1 MASAVAAFV
10 RRVRA
15 WFARERLDRELQEE
29 LARHLDARTAS
40 LVDDGVA
47 PADARRRAA
56 VSIGNISKLV
66 EETRDARGFPR
77 LASLAR
83 DGRYALRQLGRN
95 PLFTS
100 ATVAT
105 LGLTIGATTA
115 LFAIANTVVFRPL
128 PFRQANRLVAMTVA
142 VNGRDL
148 SIMDEDTVRLA
159 IANGTT
165 TFDSFAAVDSR
176 GANLSGGHQPERVR
190 GASVSQQFFAVL
202 RTEPALGR
210 VFTADEAT
218 ADTPAVIVLGHG
230 LWERAFGSA
239 NDVVGRTVR
248 LDDRTYTIVGVMPR
262 GLDYPNR
269 AEFWL
274 PWKPRGIGTGAMY
287 FINGIGRLRDGVTA
301 VAARDDLH
309 ALRRAHDSEMSR
321 RARESTI
328 RVESLQEHLYGS
340 FRAPLLLLLS
350 TVALVLLMACANIA
364 NLLLARTSAR
374 AREMVLRVALGAS
387 RGRLV
392 RQLLI
397 ENVLL
402 AAIGALP
409 GVVVAT
415 IALRAFKAFGPAAL
429 AAVPGIAIDGR
440 VLGFTIAL
448 TVGTGL
454 LFGIAP
460 ALAAAG
466 ADPRRWLY
474 ERSPEG
480 GRSRPRHLLV
490 LLEVATAVMLT
501 IGAGLVAK
509 SFIRYQAT
517 HRGFDP
523 TRVLTASIPLTSA
536 GYAKGPARRAFS
548 DHVLQTVRGS
558 LMVESA
564 SHSWTMLDGLIM
576 TVPMPARLTATGRE
590 SDEDTFS
597 VAYVGGSYFETF
609 GIPILTGVPCPET
622 TTEQVAVVSASMA
635 KRLFAGQPGLG
646 ERITLSGDGSFRV
659 IGMAADVLKLET
671 NTRGLPQVYACTTVN
686 DAPRYGTL
694 AIRVRDG
701 VDPLSV
707 VPLMREAVAAADT
720 NQPIS
725 NIKTVSQL
733 VGDAATTRWFSG
745 ALIAASAGLS
755 FVLAVFGL
763 YALIAYLVSQRTH
776 EIGVRIALG
785 ATPSNIVTL
794 VVRQSAWLC
803 AVGVALGVA
812 GALPLVSVLQTML
825 FDVDV
830 HDTSVFL
837 GAPALVTVVA
847 ILATLVPTLRAL
859 NVDPIVTLRT
869 E

>member
-1 MASAVAAFV
+1 MLAALL

-15 WFARERLDRELQEE
+15 VVARDRLDHELREE

-40 LVDDGVA
+40 LINDGVA
-47 PADARRRAA
+47 PAEARRRASMS
-56 VSIGNISKLV
+56 VGNVSKLV
-66 EETRDARGFPR
+66 EDSRDAREFPR
-77 LASLAR
+77 LGSFAR
-83 DGRYALRQLGRN
+83 DARYALRQLRRT
-95 PLFTS
+95 PLFTL
-100 ATVAT
+100 ATVTT

-115 LFAIANTVVFRPL
+115 LFAIANIIVFRSL
-128 PFRQANRLVAMTVA
+128 PFRQAHRLVATTVA

-148 SIMDEDTVRLA
+148 GIMDEDTVRLA

-165 TFDSFAAVDSR
+165 TFDSIAAVDSR
-176 GANLSGGHQPERVR
+176 GANLSGGQQPERVR
-190 GASVSQQFFAVL
+190 GAAVSQQFFGVL
-202 RTEPALGR
+202 RTEPLLGR
-210 VFTADEAT
+210 VFTVNEAT
-218 ADTPAVIVLGHG
+218 ADAPAVVILGHG
-230 LWERAFGSA
+230 LWERAFGGA
-239 NDVVGRTVR
+239 TDVVGRTVR
-248 LDDRTYTIVGVMPR
+248 LDDRTFTIVGVMPR
-262 GLDYPNR
+262 GFDYPHR

-287 FINGIGRLRDGVTA
+287 FISCIGRLRDGVTA

-309 ALRRAHDSEMSR
+309 ALRRAHDREMSR

-328 RVESLQEHLYGS
+328 GVEPLQEHLYGS

-350 TVALVLLMACANIA
+350 TVALVLLIACANIA

-402 AAIGALP
+402 AAIGAIP

-415 IALRAFKAFGPAAL
+415 MALRAFKAFGPAAL
-429 AAVPGIAIDGR
+429 AAVPGVAIDAR
-440 VLGFTIAL
+440 VLVFTIVL

-454 LFGIAP
+454 LFGVAP
-460 ALAAAG
+460 AVAAAG
-466 ADPRRWLY
+466 ADPRRWLN
-474 ERSPEG
+474 ERSLEG
-480 GRSRPRHLLV
+480 VRSRPRHLLV

-509 SFIRYQAT
+509 SFIRYQAI

-523 TRVLTASIPLTSA
+523 NRVLTASIPLTSLR
-536 GYAKGPARRAFS
+536 YTHGPARRAFS
-548 DHVLQTVRGS
+548 DRVLEAVRGS
-558 LMVESA
+558 QMVESA
-564 SHSWTMLDGLIM
+564 SHSWTMLDGLLM
-576 TVPMPARLTATGRE
+576 TVPLPARFTASGRE
-590 SDEDTFS
+590 SDEDTFA
-597 VAYVGGSYFETF
+597 VAYVGGAYFDTF
-609 GIPILTGVPCPET
+609 GIPILGGIPCPET
-622 TTEQVAVVSASMA
+622 TAERVAVVSASMA

-646 ERITLSGDGSFRV
+646 EHITLSGDGSFKV

-671 NTRGLPQVYACTTVN
+671 NTSGLPRVYACSMVN

-701 VDPLSV
+701 IDPLSV

-725 NIKTVSQL
+725 DIKTVSQL

-745 ALIAASAGLS
+745 ALIAAFAGLA

-785 ATPSNIVTL
+785 ATHSDIVTL
-794 VVRQSAWLC
+794 VVGQSAGLC
-803 AVGVALGVA
+803 AVGVALGVT
-812 GALPLVSVLQTML
+812 GALPLVGVLRTML

-830 HDTSVFL
+830 HDATVFFA
-837 GAPALVTVVA
+837 APALLGIVGL
-847 ILATLVPTLRAL
+847 LATLVPALRAL
-859 NVDPIVTLRT
+859 RVDPIVTLRA